1 MQYFLRLQYKERLW
15 KLPCRTDDWWQKILR
30 ANNLEQGWFI
40 NLRIN
45 YFTFLVLVNIKAE
58 VAPDPRAFRE
68 DVVSAE

>member
-1 MQYFLRLQYKERLW
+1 MS
-15 KLPCRTDDWWQKILR
+15 